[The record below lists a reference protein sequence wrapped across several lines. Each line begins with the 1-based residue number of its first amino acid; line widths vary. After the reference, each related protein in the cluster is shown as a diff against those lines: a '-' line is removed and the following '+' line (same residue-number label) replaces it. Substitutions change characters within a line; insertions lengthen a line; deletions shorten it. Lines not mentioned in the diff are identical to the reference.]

1 MVGALKGSLRLMQGK
16 KAEKFLEKNLPKEN
30 IGEHVEGM
38 VACKGVIEGKAWIIS
53 AQSDIKKKMENM
65 TKGAVLVVN
74 QTRPYLMPAVYKA
87 SAIVTDEGGI
97 TSHAAIVAREFNI
110 PCIVGT
116 RIATKTFKDGDKILV
131 DAEKG
136 ITKKI

>member
-1 MVGALKGSLRLMQGK
+1 M
-16 KAEKFLEKNLPKEN
+16 EKNLPKEN